1 MADKLKVGA
10 YWAASCGGCD
20 VSTLDIHE
28 KVLDL
33 IQHVDFVFWPV
44 AMDFKYKDVEAMED
58 DYMDLCLFNG
68 AIRNS
73 ENEHMAKLL
82 RKKSKVLVAFGSC
95 AHTGGIPGLA
105 NFHNREEIF
114 QYVYRDS
121 PSVTNPEGVVPQQRY
136 EVDEGEIEIPEFYN
150 TVKSLD
156 QTVDVDY
163 YVPGCPPA
171 PHQIWAVLN
180 AVLTGE
186 LPPKGSVVGA
196 EDRALC
202 EECPREIAQRCIKG
216 FVRPHEVIA
225 EPDKCFMEQGMLCMG
240 SATRAG
246 CGARCIKS
254 NLPCRGCYGPTS
266 EVVDQGAKITS
277 AIASV
282 MEADEPEAVNKILE
296 TLPDPAGYFY
306 RFGLAKSLFHRRL
319 NNAPADPEEK

>member
-33 IQHVDFVFWPV
+33 IKLVDFVFWPV
-44 AMDFKYKDVEAMED
+44 AMDFKYKDVEDMED
-58 DYMDLCLFNG
+58 GYMDICLFNG
-68 AIRNS
+68 AIRNT

-82 RKKSKVLVAFGSC
+82 RKKAKVLVAFGSC
-95 AHTGGIPGLA
+95 AHMGGIPGLA

-114 QYVYRDS
+114 NYAYKDG
-121 PSVTNPEGVVPQQRY
+121 PSVSNPDGVLPQTHFK
-136 EVDEGEIEIPEFYN
+136 VNEGELEIPVLYN
-150 TVKSLD
+150 TVKTLD

-171 PHQIWAVLN
+171 PHQIWAVLE
-180 AVLTGE
+180 AVATGN

-196 EDRALC
+196 LDKALC
-202 EECPREIAQRCIKG
+202 EECPREVSERSIEK
-216 FVRPHEVIA
+216 FVRPHMKF
-225 EPDKCFMEQGMLCMG
+225 PDKDTCLVEQGIFCMG

-246 CGARCIKS
+246 CGARCIKC

-266 EVVDQGAKITS
+266 EVLDQGAKICS
-277 AIASV
+277 AVASV
-282 MEADEPEAVNKILE
+282 IKADTPEEVEKIMD

-306 RFGLAKSLFHRRL
+306 RFGLAKALLHRRL
-319 NNAPADPEEK
+319 DNAPSSPDEN